1 MIATIRTDSTTLGQR
16 LRQAREAAGLTQ
28 NDIADHFK
36 IKRVSVTQWEA
47 DTTRPSMER
56 LPKLATLLKT
66 DVAWLLDASG
76 AAPVPIVREPKPRA
90 SRTPIIPGDELVG
103 GRDLPIYAAAMGG
116 EGHMIVTFEAIDWV
130 KRPAVLQNVRGGYGI
145 LVRGESMIPAY
156 WPGDTALVNP
166 HLQPARDSDAVFFH
180 TPPKERGDEEAII
193 KRLVGMNDRQW
204 TLEQYRPAKTFS
216 ESRVDWPICHR
227 VVGKYNAR

>member
-1 MIATIRTDSTTLGQR
+1 MLIISTSSF
-16 LRQAREAAGLTQ
+16 AHSSEISAG
-28 NDIADHFK
+28 AG
-36 IKRVSVTQWEA
+36 
-47 DTTRPSMER
+47 P
-56 LPKLATLLKT
+56 
-66 DVAWLLDASG
+66 
-76 AAPVPIVREPKPRA
+76 PIVREPKPRA

-180 TPPKERGDEEAII
+180 TPPKERCDEEAII
-193 KRLVGMNDRQW
+193 KRLVGMNDCEW
-204 TLEQYRPAKTFS
+204 TLEQYRPAKTFT

-227 VVGKYNAR
+227 VSGEVQCSVNRSELPREHQIPEQKPGRSNERQLQ

>member
-1 MIATIRTDSTTLGQR
+1 MIAIQNDASTLGQR

-28 NDIADHFK
+28 DDIASHFR

-47 DTTRPSMER
+47 DTTRPNITR
-56 LPKLATLLKT
+56 LPELATLLNT
-66 DVAWLLDASG
+66 EVSWLLEAAG
-76 AAPVPIVREPKPRA
+76 AAPVAREPKPRA
-90 SRTPIIPGDELVG
+90 SRIIPGDELVG

-166 HLQPARDSDAVFFH
+166 HLQPTRDSDAVFFH

-193 KRLVGMNDRQW
+193 KRLVGMNDREW
-204 TLEQYRPAKTFS
+204 ALEQYRPAKTFS